1 MMTGAAGAAVPAG
14 MRVGQR
20 RKDGR
25 NGQSDSGEGR
35 DGRSARRGKSGK
47 VAGMILVTQEARE
60 LF

>member
-1 MMTGAAGAAVPAG
+1 MPAG

-20 RKDGR
+20 RRDGS
-25 NGQSDSGEGR
+25 NGKSDSGEGR

-47 VAGMILVTQEARE
+47 VDGMILVTQEARE

>member
-1 MMTGAAGAAVPAG
+1 MPAG

-35 DGRSARRGKSGK
+35 DGRRARRGKSGK